1 MPPTFRSSRSGRQF
15 IDNSTNRGR
24 SGHFDHDI
32 FEGIPVRRWTRQQ
45 HTVSQAPKPDES
57 EPKTP
62 GYGGMSSLPELA
74 MPKDSQLLMPA
85 SRALLRAARA
95 GCIYIRHV
103 DKDVEDDEKE
113 TTDVEDLV
121 AANGMERNFT
131 TRKWALVPRHL
142 EPPETEYL
150 AKRRLGLP
158 ALYGASAKVSDGIAD
173 NASGPMRR
181 TKFTRV
187 DPATGNIS
195 VYEAWVPEGYKIE
208 GEVTGAVQTISA
220 SNDADVKPETL
231 APGTVVEGVGVVDS
245 EGVVVAETSSA
256 AVVTPKRRPPPPK
269 RKAKGFAKGR
279 RKKVMFASGEG
290 VDAAAVHGAHGGSV
304 AGVGEGDASHMSVD
318 PQSEQEYDAEDGEE
332 DEESDSDASMIDVKS
347 PEATTPGPQLS
358 VVSDRH
364 PDTPAPVEKEAEKPS
379 TSASEELSD
388 GTSKGK
394 QDLAVSDIPTAHAPV
409 DDTVMADAEASS
421 NVPEDNLPTVSQ
433 QNPETQKYPVPDSVA
448 PGATSPKA
456 AAPDTAALETTDRE
470 SAKAEDAVRK
480 SAMPSSVP
488 GAPEPSES
496 KSAQTTT
503 PAAPDSKVPEATQEP
518 AGAPTEK
525 NDQAP
530 SGENV
535 EETSLLPPVIAENIE
550 PQSTEPSSQA
560 QETPNATGTNEKQPE
575 AMQMADK
582 ADTSARDPAPECTEQ
597 PHHYRPPQT
606 TAANEENDPPI
617 DNNGTGEQ
625 FSKIDDPTTA
635 PPQEYGSK
643 SPGPTFSITSSSA
656 PSSPPPSSPSTSA
669 LAALEE
675 EQMREEHGQEQ
686 RKPDEAAG
694 HAGNDHAGSAP
705 RSPEEN
711 IPSGNTPIEESKQD
725 SEDGSKAE
733 AEASN

>member
-1 MPPTFRSSRSGRQF
+1 MYQFRSSRSGRQF
-15 IDNSTNRGR
+15 IDNTTNRGR

-57 EPKTP
+57 EPKAS
-62 GYGGMSSLPELA
+62 GHGGISSLPELP

-121 AANGMERNFT
+121 AVNGTERNFT

-173 NASGPMRR
+173 STSGPMRR

-220 SNDADVKPETL
+220 SSDADVKPETL
-231 APGTVVEGVGVVDS
+231 APGTVVEGVGVADS
-245 EGVVVAETSSA
+245 EGVVVAEASSA

-279 RKKVMFASGEG
+279 RKKVMFAPGEG
-290 VDAAAVHGAHGGSV
+290 VDAGAVHGGSV
-304 AGVGEGDASHMSVD
+304 TGVGEGDASHMSVD
-318 PQSEQEYDAEDGEE
+318 PQSEQEYDEEDGEE
-332 DEESDSDASMIDVKS
+332 DEESDSDESMIDAKS
-347 PEATTPGPQLS
+347 PEATTPGSQPS
-358 VVSDRH
+358 KVSDRH
-364 PDTPAPVEKEAEKPS
+364 PDTPAPVEKEAEKPL
-379 TSASEELSD
+379 TSVSEELSD

-433 QNPETQKYPVPDSVA
+433 QNPETQQHPVPDSVA
-448 PGATSPKA
+448 PGATSSKA
-456 AAPDTAALETTDRE
+456 AAPDTTALGTTDRE
-470 SAKAEDAVRK
+470 SAKAEDAVHE

-488 GAPEPSES
+488 GAPEPTES
-496 KSAQTTT
+496 KPAQTTT
-503 PAAPDSKVPEATQEP
+503 SAAPDSKVPEAPEEP
-518 AGAPTEK
+518 AGMPTEK

-535 EETSLLPPVIAENIE
+535 EETSLPPPATTESME
-550 PQSTEPSSQA
+550 PRSAEPSSQA
-560 QETPNATGTNEKQPE
+560 QETPNPTGTDEKQPE
-575 AMQMADK
+575 AMQMTDK
-582 ADTSARDPAPECTEQ
+582 ADTSARDPAPESKEQ
-597 PHHYRPPQT
+597 PNHDQPPQT
-606 TAANEENDPPI
+606 TAAKEENDPPI
-617 DNNGTGEQ
+617 DNNGTSEQ
-625 FSKIDDPTTA
+625 FSKTDDPTTA

-643 SPGPTFSITSSSA
+643 SPGPAFSITSSSA

-675 EQMREEHGQEQ
+675 EQMREGQGQGQ

-694 HAGNDHAGSAP
+694 YVGNDHAGSVP
-705 RSPEEN
+705 SPEQN
-711 IPSGNTPIEESKQD
+711 IPSGNAPIEESKQD
-725 SEDGSKAE
+725 SEEGSKAE